1 MKTGQIK
8 IDVAGALRN
17 LERNGEQ
24 SPAMRALTRVRTNG
38 GTVKRYVV
46 QTNIVS
52 RLEHILI
59 EVGAEDAEDAYTD
72 APVLGYSDDAGNEP
86 VEFET
91 SQEFPTKKAAITWF
105 KANTNYYKDG
115 W

>member
-1 MKTGQIK
+1 M
-8 IDVAGALRN
+8 
-17 LERNGEQ
+17 
-24 SPAMRALTRVRTNG
+24 
-38 GTVKRYVV
+38 KRYVV

-52 RLEHILI
+52 RLEHVLI
-59 EVGAEDAEDAYTD
+59 EVGAEDAYIE

-91 SQEFPTKKAAITWF
+91 SQEFPTKKGATAWF
-105 KANTNYYKDG
+105 KQNFPNYYKDG